1 MREIKFRAW
10 DKKERKMLIVTQ
22 IHFDIKKIASK
33 EMPPVSIKSIELMQF
48 TGLLDRHGKKI
59 YEGDI
64 VSVTNLPCQIQKAQ
78 LIGVVEF
85 SWAAFELKIKRTI
98 EWKSYNV
105 DSPEF
110 MLLSSIIGLKEMA
123 VIGNRWEN
131 PELLEA

>member
-1 MREIKFRAW
+1 MKYKFRAYN
-10 DKKERKMLIVTQ
+10 KETEKMILLDPLQWPLKVL
-22 IHFDIKKIASK
+22 DEEKNWKI
-33 EMPPVSIKSIELMQF
+33 MMF
-48 TGLLDRHGKKI
+48 TGLLDRHGKEI

-85 SWAAFELKIKRTI
+85 SWAAFALKIKRTI
-98 EWKSYNV
+98 EWKLYNV

-110 MLLSSIIGLKEMA
+110 MLLSSIIGVKEMA

-131 PELLEA
+131 LELLEENG